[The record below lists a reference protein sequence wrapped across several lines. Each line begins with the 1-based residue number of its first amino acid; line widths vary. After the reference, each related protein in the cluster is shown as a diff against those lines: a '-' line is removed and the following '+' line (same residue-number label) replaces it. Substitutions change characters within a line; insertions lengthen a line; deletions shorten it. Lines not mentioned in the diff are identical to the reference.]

1 KTHTHTHTHT
11 HTNTHTHTQ
20 PTDHSDICPST
31 SAALVSP
38 GEFSGLAWYSS
49 ASSALFNRAE
59 QSNIHQ
65 TRLSVLSAHITQT
78 GTSFTLTRA
87 DTKTH
92 IKASTHAHAH
102 THHTHTHTH
111 THHTHTHIHTHH
123 NLEAP
128 ASKH

>member
-92 IKASTHAHAH
+92 IKASTRARARAH
-102 THHTHTHTH
+102 THTHVQTHTRADTHTHTH
-111 THHTHTHIHTHH
+111 S
-123 NLEAP
+123 L
-128 ASKH
+128 